1 MARTTKPAQP
11 ETHERA
17 TTNTEQG
24 LFFII
29 LLLFILLQCLGW
41 VSVSALQTNAPVYKM
56 NFITLD
62 YFICK
67 FNFPRLHI
75 DRFPYVRIIHVCF

>member
-24 LFFII
+24 LFFISCFVCIQMI
-29 LLLFILLQCLGW
+29 LPTQG
-41 VSVSALQTNAPVYKM
+41 
-56 NFITLD
+56 D
-62 YFICK
+62 G
-67 FNFPRLHI
+67 
-75 DRFPYVRIIHVCF
+75 D

>member
-62 YFICK
+62 YFVFVNLIFLDCIS
-67 FNFPRLHI
+67 I
-75 DRFPYVRIIHVCF
+75 DFHMSE